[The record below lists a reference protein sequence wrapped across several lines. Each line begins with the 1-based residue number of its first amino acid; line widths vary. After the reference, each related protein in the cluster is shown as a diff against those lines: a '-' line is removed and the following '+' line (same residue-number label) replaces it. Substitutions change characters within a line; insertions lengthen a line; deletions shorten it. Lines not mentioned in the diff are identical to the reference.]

1 MKFTKPAK
9 EQIKEKLS
17 DLQYEV
23 TQNKGTE
30 RAFNNKYWNN
40 EEDGIYVD
48 IVTEQPLFSSKHKF
62 KSGSGWPSFSKPLS
76 DDLIYEVEDKSLGM
90 NRIEVK
96 SVLGDTHLGHL
107 FYDGPKDKGGKR
119 YCMNSASLNF
129 ISKEKMCDLG
139 YENYIKFV

>member
-1 MKFTKPAK
+1 MEFIKPSK
-9 EQIKEKLS
+9 NEIRDKLT

-40 EEDGIYVD
+40 EEEGIYVD

-62 KSGSGWPSFSKPLS
+62 KSGSGWPSFSKAIS

-90 NRIEVK
+90 KRIEIK
-96 SVLGDTHLGHL
+96 SVLGGTHLGHL
-107 FYDGPKDKGGKR
+107 FYDGPKKFGGKR
-119 YCMNSASLNF
+119 YCMNSASLRF
-129 ISKEKMCDLG
+129 IPKEKMQEVG
-139 YENYIKFV
+139 YENYLKFV